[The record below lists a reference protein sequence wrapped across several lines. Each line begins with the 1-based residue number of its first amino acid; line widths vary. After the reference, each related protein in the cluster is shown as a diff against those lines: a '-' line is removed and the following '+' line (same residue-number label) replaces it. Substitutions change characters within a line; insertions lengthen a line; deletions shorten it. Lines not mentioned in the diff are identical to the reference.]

1 MVLADAGDVAG
12 SSLPGAHTLSALGED
27 AVLARILPRLRPA
40 VAALI
45 GPGDDGAVVAASG
58 GRFVVSTD
66 TMVHGPDFRL
76 AWHTPRE
83 LGWKAAATNLTDI
96 AAMGARPTA
105 MTVAITAPSD
115 TDVVVL
121 EGIAEGIQEC
131 LDALAP
137 GAGVVGGDLTSS
149 PVLTIAVT
157 VFGDLAGEPVR
168 RSGARV
174 GDIVAHAG
182 LLGAAARGLALL
194 FDGARDASGEPDI
207 ALACALRARHPD
219 LIAAQLAPRPPVLA
233 GVAAALAGATAMID
247 VSDGLARDARRVAVA
262 SGVAVDFA
270 SDALGP
276 DVNLALAGAED
287 HGLLAAFPPD
297 ARLPDSFRPIGRVVP
312 GVGHVLLDGVIVD
325 SVGWDPYLNWDGRAG

>member
-115 TDVVVL
+115 TDVVGL

-137 GAGVVGGDLTSS
+137 GAGGVGGDLTSS

-182 LLGAAARGLALL
+182 
-194 FDGARDASGEPDI
+194 P
-207 ALACALRARHPD
+207 LRARHPD
-219 LIAAQLAPRPPVLA
+219 RIAAQLAPRPPVLA

-262 SGVAVDFA
+262 
-270 SDALGP
+270 
-276 DVNLALAGAED
+276 
-287 HGLLAAFPPD
+287 
-297 ARLPDSFRPIGRVVP
+297 
-312 GVGHVLLDGVIVD
+312 
-325 SVGWDPYLNWDGRAG
+325 